1 MLTILV
7 GITII
12 LTIVS
17 DALNPLKTLTRY
29 EYLAWLLFLAP
40 FSAFVLTVVLKKK
53 YLMLCMR
60 NQVVEGHMIDFEI
73 DRIESESDQKI
84 LGKEKLDTKE
94 NEQIQH
100 A

>member
-1 MLTILV
+1 
-7 GITII
+7 
-12 LTIVS
+12 
-17 DALNPLKTLTRY
+17 
-29 EYLAWLLFLAP
+29 
-40 FSAFVLTVVLKKK
+40 
-53 YLMLCMR
+53 MLCMR

>member
-1 MLTILV
+1 M
-7 GITII
+7 
-12 LTIVS
+12 S
-17 DALNPLKTLTRY
+17 DALNPLKTLTRF
-29 EYLAWLLFLAP
+29 EQGLAWLLFLVP

-94 NEQIQH
+94 NEQKKH

>member
-1 MLTILV
+1 
-7 GITII
+7 
-12 LTIVS
+12 
-17 DALNPLKTLTRY
+17 
-29 EYLAWLLFLAP
+29 
-40 FSAFVLTVVLKKK
+40 
-53 YLMLCMR
+53 MR